1 MSSAE
6 RVRASPLRRIMR
18 AITMTSLNYALVAY
32 VTNPVGQFV
41 ENLRGEVQPEQ
52 AHLPAHLTILP
63 PRPLSGSEAEALE
76 TIAQVCL
83 TVEPF
88 EVTMGDVETFIPLT
102 PTVFIRVAHAAY
114 RMRELHD
121 RLNTSVLRCE
131 EPWPYMPHLTI
142 FKMESLDRAQEAFHL
157 AHDRWSQYR
166 GTRRILVDGL
176 TFVRE
181 ADQSR
186 WSDLAPIPLGR
197 RLAPATC

>member
-1 MSSAE
+1 
-6 RVRASPLRRIMR
+6 
-18 AITMTSLNYALVAY
+18 MTSLSYALVAY

-52 AHLPAHLTILP
+52 AHLPAHLTTLA
-63 PRPLSGSEAEALE
+63 GTEAEALE
-76 TIAQVCL
+76 AIAQACL

-88 EVTMGDVETFIPLT
+88 EVTMGDVKTFIPIT

-121 RLNTSVLRCE
+121 RLNTGVLRFD

-142 FKMESLDRAQEAFHL
+142 VKMDDINRAQEAFQL
-157 AHDRWSQYR
+157 ANERWSSYR
-166 GTRRILVDGL
+166 ETRRILVEGL

-186 WSDLAPIPLGR
+186 WCDLAPIPLGGH
-197 RLAPATC
+197 LAPATC